1 MSRWKRIA
9 RKNGLFLAIFVL
21 AGTVLTANLAEG
33 GVREKLS
40 PRLRAVLQS
49 ARAGSLAKQG
59 QERILVP
66 LFIRKQE
73 GVSVR
78 QAVEA
83 VGGSVGTEIG
93 EWATADVPLSS
104 VTDLAGLEVV
114 RYLELSPTVEP
125 CLDSS
130 RVRTGADR
138 VQRGDPPLARA
149 YTGAGVVIGIVDTGI
164 DIHHPDFKN
173 ADGSSRILAI
183 WDQTVPGKFPSGFF
197 YGGEWTRQEIES
209 SLCNEKD
216 TDGHGT
222 HVAGIAAGNGS
233 ANARYTGIAP
243 GADLV
248 IVKTDFSLSHV
259 VDAVNYI
266 FQKAGNRPAVANL
279 SLSSQQG
286 PHDDSSTP
294 EKMLDQLVQ
303 AGKVVV
309 AAASNEGNRTIHAG
323 FEVSAGKVYGTKF
336 AVHSTT
342 PEAIELDVWYP
353 STGSLDFAI
362 GALDASGAWLD
373 QSVWVTPGQS
383 SPTQPSG

>member
-40 PRLRAVLQS
+40 PRLRAVLQP

-73 GVSVR
+73 GMSVR

-138 VQRGDPPLARA
+138 VQRGDPPLAQS

-164 DIHHPDFKN
+164 DIHHPDFK
-173 ADGSSRILAI
+173 
-183 WDQTVPGKFPSGFF
+183 
-197 YGGEWTRQEIES
+197 
-209 SLCNEKD
+209 
-216 TDGHGT
+216 
-222 HVAGIAAGNGS
+222 
-233 ANARYTGIAP
+233 
-243 GADLV
+243 
-248 IVKTDFSLSHV
+248 
-259 VDAVNYI
+259 
-266 FQKAGNRPAVANL
+266 
-279 SLSSQQG
+279 
-286 PHDDSSTP
+286 
-294 EKMLDQLVQ
+294 
-303 AGKVVV
+303 
-309 AAASNEGNRTIHAG
+309 
-323 FEVSAGKVYGTKF
+323 
-336 AVHSTT
+336 
-342 PEAIELDVWYP
+342 
-353 STGSLDFAI
+353 
-362 GALDASGAWLD
+362 
-373 QSVWVTPGQS
+373 
-383 SPTQPSG
+383 